1 MKKEFKLSEE
11 LTRIWNET
19 PYMENPTRTELA
31 DKINSVIEQFIKLLK
46 EYLDKECKII
56 KGYPISEINKLAGDL

>member
-1 MKKEFKLSEE
+1 
-11 LTRIWNET
+11 
-19 PYMENPTRTELA
+19 
-31 DKINSVIEQFIKLLK
+31 LK